1 MDKNTYVA
9 IMAGGI
15 GSRFWPKSRTTFPKQ
30 FLDFLGTGQSL
41 LQMSYHRFANICPPE
56 NIFIVTN
63 EDYHKL
69 VKEQLPRIEDDQILK
84 EPIRRNTAPCI
95 AYAAEKIRAINPEA
109 NMVVSPADHLII
121 NQQEFERIISVGI
134 NHVSQNNALVT
145 LGIKP
150 TRPDTG
156 YGYIQFFEEEDAPE
170 VHRVKTFT
178 EKPTH
183 EIAKSFLASGDFLW
197 NSGMFIWNVKS
208 ITEEFTRHLPEVSE
222 AFAGFDPEFDSA
234 QEVAFVKNAYS
245 LCSSISIDYGI
256 MEKSEHVFVIPSDFG
271 WSDVGT
277 WAALHQILD
286 KDNDGNAVRGDMV
299 YFYESK
305 DNMIDVPDG
314 KLAVI
319 QGLEGYGVVDTSD
332 VLLVFNLENEQE
344 IKPITNDLKR
354 KKKDRFM

>member
-1 MDKNTYVA
+1 VDYV
-9 IMAGGI
+9 
-15 GSRFWPKSRTTFPKQ
+15 SR
-30 FLDFLGTGQSL
+30 
-41 LQMSYHRFANICPPE
+41 
-56 NIFIVTN
+56 
-63 EDYHKL
+63 
-69 VKEQLPRIEDDQILK
+69 
-84 EPIRRNTAPCI
+84 
-95 AYAAEKIRAINPEA
+95 
-109 NMVVSPADHLII
+109 
-121 NQQEFERIISVGI
+121 
-134 NHVSQNNALVT
+134 NNALLT

-156 YGYIQFFEEEDAPE
+156 YGYIQFYEEEEGPE

-197 NSGMFIWNVKS
+197 NSGMFVWNVKS
-208 ITEEFTRHLPEVSE
+208 IIEAFAKHLPEVSE
-222 AFAGFDPEFDSA
+222 AFSGYDADFDVA

-256 MEKSEHVFVIPSDFG
+256 MEKSEQVFVIPADFG

-286 KDNDGNAVRGDMV
+286 KDEQGNAVRGDMV
-299 YFYESK
+299 YFYESEG
-305 DNMIDVPDG
+305 NMVDVPDG
-314 KLAVI
+314 KLVVV
-319 QGLEGYGVVDTSD
+319 QGLKGYGVVDTSD
-332 VLLVFNLENEQE
+332 VLLVFNLDNEQE